1 MVLKTRLGD
10 IMNKITK
17 NKRYTVGE
25 EIFSAVTHGVGAAL
39 GIAALVTMV
48 VRAATRGDVYAVV
61 SAAIFGASLIILY
74 TMSTLYHALTNERA
88 KKVFRI
94 FDHATI
100 FLLISGTY
108 TPYLLVTM
116 RGQIGWM
123 IFYVLW
129 GLTAL
134 GIVFD
139 SIMLDK
145 FRKIE
150 MLLYVGMGWCIVI
163 ASGTLVASLARAG
176 LALLFA
182 GGVFYTVGIIF
193 YAMKKVRYMHSI
205 WHFFVLAGSIFHYF
219 SVYLYVLA

>member
-1 MVLKTRLGD
+1 
-10 IMNKITK
+10 MNKRK
-17 NKRYTVGE
+17 YTLGE

-39 GIAALVTMV
+39 GIVALVTMV
-48 VRAATRGDVYAVV
+48 VRAATRGDAYAVV
-61 SAAIFGASLIILY
+61 SAAIFGASLVILY
-74 TMSTLYHALTNERA
+74 TMSTLYHALANEKA

-108 TPYLLVTM
+108 TPYLLVSM
-116 RGQIGWM
+116 RGQTGW
-123 IFYVLW
+123 ILFFVLW
-129 GLTAL
+129 GLAAV
-134 GIVFD
+134 GITFD

-150 MLLYVGMGWCIVI
+150 MLLYVGMGWCILV
-163 ASGTLVASLARAG
+163 ASGTLIASLAKGG
-176 LALLFA
+176 LILLFT
-182 GGVFYTVGIIF
+182 GGIFYTVGIIF
-193 YAMKKVRYMHSI
+193 YALKKIRYMHSI